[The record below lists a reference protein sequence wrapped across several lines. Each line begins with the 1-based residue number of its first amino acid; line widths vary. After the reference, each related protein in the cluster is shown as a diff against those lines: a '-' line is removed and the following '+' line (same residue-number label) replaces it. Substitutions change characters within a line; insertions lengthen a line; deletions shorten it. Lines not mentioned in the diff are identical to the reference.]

1 MERVSGVEVG
11 DQAAFDAG
19 NGVFKQQL
27 ALLQAG
33 ELELVP
39 PDGGGQVVD
48 GGVEVTVLDLELG
61 QPFVQFGGIL
71 DLHGIGRAGGEAQ
84 SVTPGGVA
92 RSGYNRRPSLPNTA
106 NACPPYPTPPAS
118 RATKPASW
126 PSACAA
132 RSARRSPTSA

>member
-39 PDGGGQVVD
+39 ADGGGQMVD
-48 GGVEVTVLDLELG
+48 GGIEVAVLDLELG

-71 DLHGIGRAGGEAQ
+71 DLHGIGRAEGEGH
-84 SVTPGGVA
+84 SVTPGGVP
-92 RSGYNRRPSLPNTA
+92 RSGYNRGPPLPNTA
-106 NACPPYPTPPAS
+106 EACPPFQTPPVS
-118 RATKPASW
+118 RPTKPASS

-132 RSARRSPTSA
+132 RSARRSPTTA